1 MRTELRKSGPLRGE
15 VVPPPDKSISHRAV
29 LIASLADG
37 KSRVRN
43 FLRAGDTLSTVNAM
57 RSLGVD
63 IDDSGNDVI
72 VRGKGLNGLR
82 EPFAVIDCGNSGT
95 TMRLLSGVLAGNPF
109 FSVLTGDESLG
120 RRPMSRVIVPL
131 KMMGAEIRARD
142 NDKFPPMAI
151 RGGNLKAISYEMPV
165 ASAQVKS
172 CILMGGLY
180 AEGVTEVIEPGKTRD
195 HTERM
200 LPIFG
205 VSVEVDGASIKVGGR
220 SKPWGADVEVPGDF
234 SSAAFLMGAAML
246 VKGSE
251 ISLRGVGLNPLRTG
265 LLTVFRKMGADF
277 GVENERE
284 ISGEP
289 VGDVVCRYSEL
300 KGIDVG
306 GNEIPSMVDEFPI
319 LCALAAKAEGVTNI
333 RGAGELRVKESDRIA
348 AMARGLRAMG
358 SEVEEYPDGLS
369 IKGSE
374 SLSGA
379 DIHSGGDHRI
389 AMAFSVLALAAEGR
403 TVIKDSEAV
412 DVSFPGFYFILKGV
426 TS

>member
-412 DVSFPGFYFILKGV
+412 DVSFPGFYVILKGV